1 MLAIAIRRQRFL
13 LFYPTGTPM
22 DLSTHDRLVTEADTE
37 THFVFKDRPVDLTH
51 LARYTMGND
60 AVEREV
66 LELFRRQTRLY
77 FDRLSRAGG
86 DDAWREA
93 ARVLKASARGVGAW
107 QILATAQAAEQLF
120 PASNSRARDDILRSL
135 SRQIEEATQFIDS
148 LL

>member
-1 MLAIAIRRQRFL
+1 MN
-13 LFYPTGTPM
+13 
-22 DLSTHDRLVTEADTE
+22 LSTHHRLVTEAE
-37 THFVFKDRPVDLTH
+37 PEAHFVFKDRPVDLTH

-77 FDRLSRAGG
+77 FDRLSQAGS

-107 QILATAQAAEQLF
+107 QILETAQAAEQLF
-120 PASNSRARDDILRSL
+120 PMNNGRARAEILRSL
-135 SRQIEEATQFIDS
+135 SRQVEEATQFIDS